1 MVIGFPRRATHA
13 RRDTI
18 TNMSSH
24 LPFVETVQTSTLSN
38 GVRVITESVDSV
50 ASASVGIWVATGSR
64 DEEPEH
70 RGIAHF
76 LEHMLFKGTERRH
89 SAKDIAD
96 EMDNVGGYLN
106 AFTDKEYTCYYARVL
121 SGDVPLAL
129 DLLSDMYRN
138 SRFDPEETARERK
151 VILEEIKERDDDPD
165 DLVHDLFAETLYP
178 DHPLGR
184 AVIGTVETVS
194 ALEPD
199 HLRGY
204 MAKRYGPGAVIVTAA
219 GNCDHAQVA
228 DLAERYL
235 GDLRGRHEVIP
246 AVRPVA
252 APGVVSNHVRPTE
265 QVNFVIGASAF
276 GVLDEERYA
285 LTVLNTV
292 LGDSM
297 GSRLFQE
304 IREKRGLG
312 YTIGSYANMHREGG
326 YFAVYG
332 GTSPATYVECMDT
345 VRAELA
351 KIREHGVSDA
361 ELARARAQAR
371 SGLVMKQESM
381 SARMSRIGA
390 SEIYYGRVVPLAE
403 ALEKMDAVT
412 PDDVLSVARAVIP
425 EDPTQLNVTAIG
437 PLKKKRVAAVRKSVS
452 ALTGAGITTT
462 GGTKRSGGN

>member
-1 MVIGFPRRATHA
+1 MP
-13 RRDTI
+13 
-18 TNMSSH
+18 SPLS
-24 LPFVETVQTSTLSN
+24 FVETVQSSALSN
-38 GVRVITESVDSV
+38 GVRVVTERVDSV
-50 ASASVGIWVATGSR
+50 QSASVGIWVATGSR
-64 DEEPEH
+64 DEEMER

-76 LEHMLFKGTERRH
+76 LEHMLFKGTERRPA
-89 SAKDIAD
+89 AKDIAD
-96 EMDNVGGYLN
+96 AMDNVGGDMN

-121 SGDVPLAL
+121 SEDVPLAL
-129 DLLSDMYRN
+129 DVLSDMYRY

-151 VILEEIKERDDDPD
+151 VVLEEIKERDDAPD

-184 AVIGTVETVS
+184 PVIGTSETVS

-199 HLRGY
+199 DLRGY
-204 MAKRYGPGAVIVTAA
+204 MAKRYGPGAVVVTVA
-219 GNCDHAQVA
+219 GNCDHEQVTQ
-228 DLAERYL
+228 LVGQHL
-235 GDLRGRHEVIP
+235 GDLAGNHEIAP

-252 APGVVSNHVRPTE
+252 MTGVTANHIRPTE
-265 QVNFVIGASAF
+265 QVNFVIGSSAF

-285 LTVLNTV
+285 LTVLNTI

-332 GTSPATYVECMDT
+332 GTSPDTYAECLET

-351 KIREHGVSDA
+351 KVREHGVSDA
-361 ELARARAQAR
+361 ELARAKAQAR

-403 ALEKMDAVT
+403 ALAKMDAIT
-412 PDDVLSVARAVIP
+412 PDDVLSIARAVLP
-425 EDPTQLNVTAIG
+425 EDPTQLTVTAVG
-437 PLKKKRVAAVRKSVS
+437 PFKKRRTATRPK
-452 ALTGAGITTT
+452 
-462 GGTKRSGGN
+462 KE